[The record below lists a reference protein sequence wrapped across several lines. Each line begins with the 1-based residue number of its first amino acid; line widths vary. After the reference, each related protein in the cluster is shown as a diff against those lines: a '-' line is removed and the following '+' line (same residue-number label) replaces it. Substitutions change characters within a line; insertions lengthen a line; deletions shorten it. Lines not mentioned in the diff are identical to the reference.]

1 MILGFNGGVDL
12 KRINVKGPCEIK
24 PNLSA
29 NTLFHFMSEARFLY
43 KALEVKA
50 LFPRYCRENITYLNL
65 QVNDH
70 RLIEVAYPEKC
81 FCDIPLHKVCGHTKK
96 YGAFGIG
103 FRKNWG
109 IEKGLQPIQYVNSN
123 SNLIKDFQKVFR
135 KATEVTDENEIAQF
149 LSNYL
154 VAYMLYIKPLTG
166 ENQNRVTK
174 DIENIYLTDEFEWR
188 YVPDLEVNEM
198 DSILFDNDICKKDRN
213 QILLIDKYNDALEK
227 LESTWLKFEYSDIK
241 YITVDNYS
249 DREELINAIKNFDG
263 LDEKEELILIS
274 KIIVISEAEEDF

>member
-1 MILGFNGGVDL
+1 MEQ
-12 KRINVKGPCEIK
+12 INVKGPNEIK

-43 KALEVKA
+43 KALEVRA

-81 FCDIPLHKVCGHTKK
+81 FCDIPLHEVCDHTKK
-96 YGAFGIG
+96 YGPFGIG
-103 FRKNWG
+103 FRKSWG
-109 IEKGLQPIQYVNSN
+109 IEKGLQPIQYVNEN

-135 KATEVTDENEIAQF
+135 RATEVTDENEIAQF

-166 ENQNRVTK
+166 ENQNRITNK
-174 DIENIYLTDEFEWR
+174 MENIYLPDEFEWR
-188 YVPDLEVNEM
+188 YVPDLESKEM
-198 DSILFDNDICKKDRN
+198 DSILFDNDICKKDDN
-213 QILLIDKYNDALEK
+213 HVLLIDKYNNALEK

-241 YITVDNYS
+241 YITVRDYS
-249 DREELINAIKNFDG
+249 NREELINMIQNIDG
-263 LDEKEELILIS
+263 FDEKDKLILIS
-274 KIIVISEAEEDF
+274 KIIVLSEAEEDF

>member
-1 MILGFNGGVDL
+1 MEQV
-12 KRINVKGPCEIK
+12 NVKGPNEIK

-43 KALEVKA
+43 KALEVRA

-81 FCDIPLHKVCGHTKK
+81 FCDIPLHEVCDHTKK

-103 FRKNWG
+103 FRKSWG
-109 IEKGLQPIQYVNSN
+109 IEKGLQPIQYVNEN

-135 KATEVTDENEIAQF
+135 RATEVTDENEIAQY

-166 ENQNRVTK
+166 ENQNRITNK
-174 DIENIYLTDEFEWR
+174 MENIYLPDEFEWR
-188 YVPDLEVNEM
+188 YVPDLESKEM
-198 DSILFDNDICKKDRN
+198 DSILFDNDICKKDDN
-213 QILLIDKYNDALEK
+213 YVLLIDKYNNALEK

-241 YITVDNYS
+241 YITVKDYS
-249 DREELINAIKNFDG
+249 NREELINMIQNIDR
-263 LDEKEELILIS
+263 LDEREKLILIS
-274 KIIVISEAEEDF
+274 KIIVLSEAEEDF